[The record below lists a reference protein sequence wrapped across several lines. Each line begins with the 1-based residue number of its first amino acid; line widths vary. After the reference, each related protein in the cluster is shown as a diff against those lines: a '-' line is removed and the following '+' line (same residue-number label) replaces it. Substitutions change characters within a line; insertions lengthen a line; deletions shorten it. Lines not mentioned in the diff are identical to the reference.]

1 MVSGMIICDLI
12 FFGGMQRLP
21 VDFITGE
28 YKNLPVS
35 LTSAQVTFVN
45 SLELWPQSGLKK
57 RPSKLVT
64 LIYFSHSSDFDRNL
78 TLPWPC
84 RCDTTFNKTGVI

>member
-1 MVSGMIICDLI
+1 MVSGMIICDFI
-12 FFGGMQRLP
+12 FLGGMQRLP

-45 SLELWPQSGLKK
+45 SLELWTQSGLT
-57 RPSKLVT
+57 KLPGNIDLLFT
-64 LIYFSHSSDFDRNL
+64 LQ
-78 TLPWPC
+78 
-84 RCDTTFNKTGVI
+84 